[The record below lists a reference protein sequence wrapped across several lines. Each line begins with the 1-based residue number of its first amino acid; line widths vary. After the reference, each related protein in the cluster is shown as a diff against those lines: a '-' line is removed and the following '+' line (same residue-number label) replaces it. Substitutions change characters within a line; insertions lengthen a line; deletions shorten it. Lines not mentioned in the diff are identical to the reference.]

1 MFYDKRY
8 IKAMIGRNYEETTE
22 LELLKFMFLQF
33 YNGYIFPNTESVQG
47 KESIKTKDIVIEK
60 NVRNIIS
67 IEQLNEMFGNEVW
80 LRLLLYF
87 RALETKQNWKQIEFE
102 KYYNASIAY
111 YKTYNIRSAIDFIN
125 NKTSN
130 LFDVDKTNLRV
141 IDRERLVNK
150 VLTEPEQFK
159 F

>member
-1 MFYDKRY
+1 MF
-8 IKAMIGRNYEETTE
+8 T
-22 LELLKFMFLQF
+22 QF
-33 YNGYIFPNTESVQG
+33 YNGYIFPNREVVQG
-47 KESIKTKDIVIEK
+47 KESIKNKDIFIEK
-60 NVRNIIS
+60 TVRNVIS
-67 IEQLNEMFGNEVW
+67 IDQVNETFGNEVW

-87 RALETKQNWKQIEFE
+87 RALETKQRWNQLEFE

-125 NKTSN
+125 SKTSN
-130 LFDVDKTNLRV
+130 LFDVDKTNLRA

-150 VLTEPEQFK
+150 VFTQPEQFK